1 MIMSNNTGFKTIA
14 HACKRELENIKDT
27 GRELWTAR
35 LEAFLGALSE
45 LEIDHDFNGHDAMTI
60 IDLDRLRVAAI
71 GNVGL
76 EKYIGTLL
84 PSTPVSEGNKV
95 TETEFQSPAT
105 SHAQHL
111 KVIAL
116 IVPVIADFA

>member
-14 HACKRELENIKDT
+14 HACKRELENIKDA

-35 LEAFLGALSE
+35 LEAFLDALNE

-71 GNVGL
+71 GKDGL
-76 EKYIGTLL
+76 EKYIATL
-84 PSTPVSEGNKV
+84 TPASEGNKMK
-95 TETEFQSPAT
+95 EADFQFPAT

>member
-1 MIMSNNTGFKTIA
+1 MIMGNNTDFKTIA
-14 HACKRELENIKDT
+14 HACKRELKNIKDA

-35 LEAFLGALSE
+35 LEAFLDALNE
-45 LEIDHDFNGHDAMTI
+45 LETDHDFNGHDAMTI

-71 GNVGL
+71 GKEGL

-95 TETEFQSPAT
+95 ADAEFQSPAT

-111 KVIAL
+111 QVIAL
-116 IVPVIADFA
+116 IVPVIAEFL